1 MEDIY
6 KLIDDINLQKLDN
19 LDSRV
24 NDALTSNNDD
34 ASFILGETLYNFG
47 LTPQGLEVFRTLYHK
62 YPDESELLIYFI
74 EGLMSENQTDEALE
88 YLSQVAISTEKL
100 MLEADLYQQINMTEV
115 AIDKLI
121 EARELEPN
129 DPIIHFALA
138 EMLYFDGQYL
148 RATREYE
155 VVLDTGEYEVNGI
168 NLFARMADCALQS
181 GNYSDAINL
190 YDEINEDEM
199 TSEDFFKKAI
209 AYEKNDITH
218 EAIKITKNLL
228 SKDPDFIQGYF
239 YLQSLYE
246 NEKNYPDAIETGKE
260 GLRLNQFYKELMV
273 STGSLEI
280 EHGDANE
287 GVELLKQALEVD
299 NAYHEPLLILSD
311 LFRNEE
317 DYEAIIALL
326 SYVDEDDLDPVFMWH
341 LAHAFGQEERDKEA
355 QHFFEL
361 AYPTMKTQSA
371 FLSDYYYYLIEIG
384 YKEKAKTILQ
394 QLIEMDPSNETWQ
407 EEANRL
413 DY

>member
-34 ASFILGETLYNFG
+34 ALFILGETLYNFG

-280 EHGDANE
+280 EHGDANK

>member
-34 ASFILGETLYNFG
+34 ALFILGETLYNFG

-155 VVLDTGEYEVNGI
+155 VVLGTGEYEVNGI

-209 AYEKNDITH
+209 AYEKMISLMKPLKLQKTFYRKIPILFKDISIYNH
-218 EAIKITKNLL
+218 FMKMKKI
-228 SKDPDFIQGYF
+228 I
-239 YLQSLYE
+239 
-246 NEKNYPDAIETGKE
+246 
-260 GLRLNQFYKELMV
+260 LMP
-273 STGSLEI
+273 
-280 EHGDANE
+280 
-287 GVELLKQALEVD
+287 LKQAK
-299 NAYHEPLLILSD
+299 
-311 LFRNEE
+311 RG
-317 DYEAIIALL
+317 
-326 SYVDEDDLDPVFMWH
+326 YV
-341 LAHAFGQEERDKEA
+341 
-355 QHFFEL
+355 
-361 AYPTMKTQSA
+361 
-371 FLSDYYYYLIEIG
+371 
-384 YKEKAKTILQ
+384 
-394 QLIEMDPSNETWQ
+394 
-407 EEANRL
+407 
-413 DY
+413 

>member
-34 ASFILGETLYNFG
+34 ALFILGETLYNFG

-190 YDEINEDEM
+190 YDEINEDKM